1 MENNNNYAVRYLI
14 YLVDANDG
22 SNQFIYRVIDVIIPG
37 LVTQGVCDVE
47 TARCLSLVFPDSVSN
62 FRIVDDRIVL
72 GWSAESIRAM
82 EELNKNLPSV
92 YTIVGADDE
101 AAHRIPDDYNDDDEE
116 PWDADIP
123 DEERITNPSV
133 STISMKVDDQ
143 DYDERFENW
152 ELPESTPG
160 IGKPGFHWG
169 M

>member
-1 MENNNNYAVRYLI
+1 MNNSSNSVIRYLI
-14 YLVDANDG
+14 YLVKVDDG
-22 SNQFIYRVIDVIIPG
+22 SGLYFYRVIDVIVPG
-37 LVTQGVCDVE
+37 LVTQGACDIE
-47 TARCLSLVFPDSVSN
+47 TAKCLSMVFPDAVSN

-72 GWSAESIRAM
+72 GWSDESIRAM

-92 YTIVGADDE
+92 YTIVGADDQ
-101 AAHRIPDDYNDDDEE
+101 AAHRFPDDYYDDDEE

-123 DEERITNPSV
+123 DEERVTNPSIR
-133 STISMKVDDQ
+133 SINWNAGDQ